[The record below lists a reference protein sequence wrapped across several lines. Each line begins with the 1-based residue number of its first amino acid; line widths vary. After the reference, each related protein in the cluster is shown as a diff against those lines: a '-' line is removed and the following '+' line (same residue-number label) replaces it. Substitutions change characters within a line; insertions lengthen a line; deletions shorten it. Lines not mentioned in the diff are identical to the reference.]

1 MPLSQ
6 SVIVR
11 CTTWLEPDADEDAD
25 EDAADGDED
34 EPELQAASASAMAV
48 AVPAVT
54 APRFE
59 NGLLT
64 FVFSLDRRSGS
75 GSRPFSLDSG
85 NALSKMR
92 TLGSGH
98 AAVRRR
104 PGGASGHGCDGLP
117 AHR

>member
-1 MPLSQ
+1 MSGCAAFHALTTAGMPLSQ

-11 CTTWLEPDADEDAD
+11 CTTWAEPDADEDAG
-25 EDAADGDED
+25 AAGDED
-34 EPELQAASASAMAV
+34 EPELQAASASATAV

-75 GSRPFSLDSG
+75 GSRPFSPDSG

-92 TLGSGH
+92 ILGFGY
-98 AAVRRR
+98 AAAR
-104 PGGASGHGCDGLP
+104 
-117 AHR
+117 

>member
-1 MPLSQ
+1 
-6 SVIVR
+6 VIVR

-25 EDAADGDED
+25 EDEDPDADGDED
-34 EPELQAASASAMAV
+34 EPELQAASASATAV
-48 AVPAVT
+48 AAPAVT

-64 FVFSLDRRSGS
+64 LIFSLDRRSGS

-98 AAVRRR
+98 APVR
-104 PGGASGHGCDGLP
+104 
-117 AHR
+117 

>member
-11 CTTWLEPDADEDAD
+11 CTTWLEPDADEDA
-25 EDAADGDED
+25 ADGDED
-34 EPELQAASASAMAV
+34 EPELQAASASATAV

-64 FVFSLDRRSGS
+64 FVFSLDR
-75 GSRPFSLDSG
+75 
-85 NALSKMR
+85 
-92 TLGSGH
+92 
-98 AAVRRR
+98 
-104 PGGASGHGCDGLP
+104 
-117 AHR
+117 